1 MLGHHINKKGM
12 TSGFDVKRRRYKVIL
27 EEGVFKVL
35 SDACIKAGLYA
46 VHVCIYGTKAEKTS
60 KFCSKLVNCEKST
73 LK

>member
-35 SDACIKAGLYA
+35 SDACINGIYA
-46 VHVCIYGTKAEKTS
+46 CLIVFFLTNFI
-60 KFCSKLVNCEKST
+60 FIFRLIM
-73 LK
+73 